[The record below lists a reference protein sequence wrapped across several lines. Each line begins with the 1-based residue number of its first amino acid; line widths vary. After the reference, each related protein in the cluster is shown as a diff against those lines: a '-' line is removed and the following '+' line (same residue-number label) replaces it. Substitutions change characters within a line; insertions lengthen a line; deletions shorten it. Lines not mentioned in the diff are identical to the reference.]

1 MAKIFGFNISRDTA
15 PVQSLNDAE
24 VKKEGYSAFST
35 PFLTVGDGNLAL
47 PSINTLYLG
56 VGGFI
61 RFGNDNLY
69 PQLINQME
77 HTSPLNGS
85 ILKFKK
91 NAVIGGGYELEPLS
105 DSGVEKVIIYCSS
118 CPNCSNEL
126 LLSKTGY

>member
-77 HTSPLNGS
+77 NTSPLNGS
-85 ILKFKK
+85 IIKFKK
-91 NAVIGGGYELEPLS
+91 NSVIGGCYELQPLS
-105 DSGVEKVIIYCSS
+105 DSGVEKV
-118 CPNCSNEL
+118 
-126 LLSKTGY
+126 KV